1 MNDAQATHRDIAR
14 PDLGLERPMLEDH
27 IRGVRERRQELEMS
41 VQAGVITRGEYI
53 EVGEVLEEQERGLK
67 ARLSPDR

>member
-1 MNDAQATHRDIAR
+1 MTPKQPIETSPALIW
-14 PDLGLERPMLEDH
+14 GLNA
-27 IRGVRERRQELEMS
+27 VRERRQELEMS

-53 EVGEVLEEQERGLK
+53 EVVELLEEQERGLK